1 MIEPK
6 AISGFVENLPE
17 QQLIEEKFK
26 EIIRKNYALCGF
38 TPLDTP
44 IIERV
49 EALTAKG
56 ADDNEIY
63 GVHRLKG
70 EKEDNT
76 ELGLRFDLTV
86 PLARYVAK
94 NEWVLAFPF
103 KRQHVARVYRWERPQ
118 KGRYREFYQADVD
131 IIGNGKLPLFADV
144 EILTTIYNSLKEL
157 NFGGFVINMNNKKLL
172 QGFLESCNISK
183 IAETI
188 AVIDKKDKVKTI
200 VPMLEELELSS
211 EQIEKILEYIKIA
224 EEKNSSEILEI
235 FANNQNELLQ
245 EGLAELSYVFQNL
258 VKLGVSEDSLRINPA
273 ISRGLNYYTG
283 TVFETFIAGAESMG
297 SISSGGRYEN
307 LCGNFTKNPYP
318 GVGGSIGLS
327 RLIAVLQQLENDA
340 IQPKAKTTS
349 EILVLNMDEELL
361 ADCLEI
367 VKTLRNAGIPT
378 EIYLDSSAKMK
389 KQMKYADNKNIKK
402 VLIFGGNEKEN
413 GTVMLKNL
421 DGGAQKEIS
430 LEKLVSEIN
439 L

>member
-1 MIEPK
+1 
-6 AISGFVENLPE
+6 
-17 QQLIEEKFK
+17 
-26 EIIRKNYALCGF
+26 
-38 TPLDTP
+38 
-44 IIERV
+44 
-49 EALTAKG
+49 
-56 ADDNEIY
+56 
-63 GVHRLKG
+63 
-70 EKEDNT
+70 
-76 ELGLRFDLTV
+76 
-86 PLARYVAK
+86 
-94 NEWVLAFPF
+94 
-103 KRQHVARVYRWERPQ
+103 
-118 KGRYREFYQADVD
+118 
-131 IIGNGKLPLFADV
+131 
-144 EILTTIYNSLKEL
+144 
-157 NFGGFVINMNNKKLL
+157 MNNKKLL

-183 IAETI
+183 VAETI

-258 VKLGVSEDSLRINPA
+258 VKLGVSEDSLKINPA

-367 VKTLRNAGIPT
+367 VKTLRNAGVPT